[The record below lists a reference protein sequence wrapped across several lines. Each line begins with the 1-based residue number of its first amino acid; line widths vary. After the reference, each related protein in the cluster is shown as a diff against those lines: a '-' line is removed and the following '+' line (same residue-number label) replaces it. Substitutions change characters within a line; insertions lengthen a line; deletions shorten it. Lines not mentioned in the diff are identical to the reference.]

1 MVVNQMTDKKRLY
14 YLDNLKVFLI
24 ILVIIHHVGQAY
36 GSTGGSWF
44 YSYPG
49 ERVKAL
55 GHFFLFNASFF
66 MGLFFFIS
74 GYFFPGSFD
83 RHGPR
88 KFIVDKLIRFGIPL
102 IFAFVLMIPI
112 LEYVKYLKYVN
123 NINFM
128 GFYIRE
134 WFGYA
139 PDKTVHSH
147 IANFAHFWFIEHLLV
162 YSFLYATIGTVV
174 KRFISSK
181 PAFTV
186 RQARLYTIIPYII
199 ILGIITNLMR
209 TVWAFPMDRW
219 IGFLGFI
226 QMEPAHIPQY
236 LSLFIL
242 GILAYR
248 WSFLDSITT
257 PRNMFWLLPGM
268 GIFVITIAQ
277 LFGAGSQHAF
287 FMWEYR
293 EAILYVGVCIGLL
306 AFFKTY
312 FNQTGR
318 MMQVLSENTYG
329 TYILHVPVVVALQYA
344 FDPVRAGAFTL
355 FVIVSILSIPGAFLV
370 SFFVRLIPG
379 VKRIL

>member
-1 MVVNQMTDKKRLY
+1 MTNKKRLY

-49 ERVKAL
+49 ERVKPL
-55 GHFFLFNASFF
+55 GLFFLFNASFF

-83 RHGPR
+83 RHGAR
-88 KFIVDKLIRFGIPL
+88 KFIIDKLIRFGIPL
-102 IFAFVLMIPI
+102 NFAFLIMIPI

-123 NINFM
+123 HITFKD
-128 GFYIRE
+128 FYFQQ
-134 WFGYA
+134 WFGYF
-139 PDKTVHSH
+139 PNTT
-147 IANFAHFWFIEHLLV
+147 AHHGSLNLAYLWFIEHLLI
-162 YSFLYATIGTVV
+162 YSILYAIIRTVQQKYV
-174 KRFISSK
+174 SPISTS
-181 PAFTV
+181 TT
-186 RQARLYTIIPYII
+186 RRARLYAIIPYIL

-209 TVWAFPMDRW
+209 TAWNFPMDRW

-257 PRNMFWLLPGM
+257 PRNIFWLVPGV
-268 GIFVITIAQ
+268 GIFVITIVQ
-277 LFGAGSQHAF
+277 LIVQLYRTGSQNAF
-287 FMWEYR
+287 FMWEYK
-293 EAILYVGVCIGLL
+293 EALLCIGICIGLL
-306 AFFKTY
+306 ALFKAFF
-312 FNQTGR
+312 NRTGR
-318 MMQVLSENTYG
+318 IMGLLSENTYG
-329 TYILHVPVVVALQYA
+329 TYILHVPLIVALQYA
-344 FDPVRAGAFTL
+344 FDPVQAGAFTL
-355 FVIVSILSIPGAFLV
+355 FAIVSFLSIPGSFLV
-370 SFFVRLIPG
+370 SFLVRLIPG

>member
-1 MVVNQMTDKKRLY
+1 MTNKKRLY
-14 YLDNLKVFLI
+14 YLDNLKIFLI
-24 ILVIIHHVGQAY
+24 ILVVIHHVGQAY

-49 ERVKAL
+49 ERVKPL
-55 GHFFLFNASFF
+55 ELFFLFDASFF

-74 GYFFPGSFD
+74 GYFFPESFD

-88 KFIVDKLIRFGIPL
+88 KFIANKLIRFGIPL
-102 IFAFVLMIPI
+102 IFALVLMIPI
-112 LEYVKYLKYVN
+112 IEYVKYMNYVN
-123 NINFM
+123 HINFKD
-128 GFYIRE
+128 FYIRE

-147 IANFAHFWFIEHLLV
+147 LANFAHLWFIEHLLV
-162 YSFLYATIGTVV
+162 YSFLYAIIGTVLQ
-174 KRFISSK
+174 KCMSSK

-186 RQARLYTIIPYII
+186 RQVRLYAIIPYII

-236 LSLFIL
+236 MSLFIL
-242 GILAYR
+242 GIAAYR
-248 WSFLDSITT
+248 WSFLDLITT
-257 PRNMFWLLPGM
+257 PRNMFWFLPGL
-268 GIFVITIAQ
+268 GIYVITIAQ
-277 LFGAGSQHAF
+277 LFGTGSQNAF

-293 EAILYVGVCIGLL
+293 EGLLCVGVCIGLL

-312 FNQTGR
+312 FNRTGR
-318 MMQVLSENTYG
+318 IMQVLSENTYG

-344 FDPVRAGAFTL
+344 FDPVHAGAFTL
-355 FVIVSILSIPGAFLV
+355 FVIVSILSIPAAFLV

>member
-1 MVVNQMTDKKRLY
+1 MTDKKRLY

-49 ERVKAL
+49 ERVKPL
-55 GHFFLFNASFF
+55 GLFFLFNASFF

-74 GYFFPGSFD
+74 GYFLPGSFD
-83 RHGPR
+83 RHGAR
-88 KFIVDKLIRFGIPL
+88 QFITNKLIRFGIPL
-102 IFAFVLMIPI
+102 IFAFLIMIPI
-112 LEYVKYLKYVN
+112 LEYVKYLHYVN
-123 NINFM
+123 DISFKDY
-128 GFYIRE
+128 YIQH

-139 PDKTVHSH
+139 PNMAVHKP
-147 IANFAHFWFIEHLLV
+147 AFNFAHLWFIEHLLV
-162 YSFLYATIGTVV
+162 YSFLYAIIGTVLQ
-174 KRFISSK
+174 KCISSK
-181 PAFTV
+181 SASTV
-186 RQARLYTIIPYII
+186 RQARLYAIIPYII

-242 GILAYR
+242 GILAHR

-257 PRNMFWLLPGM
+257 PRNMFWFLPGL
-268 GIFVITIAQ
+268 GIYVITIAQ
-277 LFGAGSQHAF
+277 LFGIGSQNAF

-293 EAILYVGVCIGLL
+293 EALLCIGACIGLL
-306 AFFKTY
+306 AFFKTF

-318 MMQVLSENTYG
+318 IKRILSKNSYG
-329 TYILHVPVVVALQYA
+329 TYILHVPVVVILQYA
-344 FDPVRAGAFTL
+344 FDPVQAGAFTL
-355 FVIVSILSIPGAFLV
+355 FVIVSFLSIPGAFLV

>member
-1 MVVNQMTDKKRLY
+1 MTDNKRLC
-14 YLDNLKVFLI
+14 YLDNLKVLLI

-36 GSTGGSWF
+36 GATGGSWF

-49 ERVKAL
+49 ERVKPL
-55 GHFFLFNASFF
+55 ELFFLFNASFF

-74 GYFFPGSFD
+74 GYFFPGSFE
-83 RHGPR
+83 RHGAR
-88 KFIVDKLIRFGIPL
+88 KFIAGKFVRFGIPL
-102 IFAFVLMIPI
+102 VFALVLMVPI
-112 LEYVKYLKYVN
+112 IEYLKYVN
-123 NINFM
+123 HINFKE
-128 GFYIRE
+128 FYIRE

-147 IANFAHFWFIEHLLV
+147 IANFAHLWFIEHLLV
-162 YSFLYATIGTVV
+162 YSFLYAIIGTVLQ
-174 KRFISSK
+174 KCMSSK

-186 RQARLYTIIPYII
+186 RQVRLYAIIPYII

-219 IGFLGFI
+219 IGFFGFI

-236 LSLFIL
+236 MSLFIL

-257 PRNMFWLLPGM
+257 PRNMFWFLPGL
-268 GIFVITIAQ
+268 GIYVITIAQ
-277 LFGAGSQHAF
+277 LFGTGSQNAF

-293 EAILYVGVCIGLL
+293 EGLLCVGVCIGLL

-312 FNQTGR
+312 FNRTGR
-318 MMQVLSENTYG
+318 IMQVLSENTYG

-344 FDPVRAGAFTL
+344 FDPVHAGAFTL

>member
-1 MVVNQMTDKKRLY
+1 MDPMANRERLY
-14 YLDNLKVFLI
+14 YLDNLKIALI
-24 ILVIIHHVGQAY
+24 ILVVIHHAGQAY

-49 ERVKAL
+49 ERVEAL
-55 GHFFLFNASFF
+55 GLFFQFNASFF

-88 KFIVDKLIRFGIPL
+88 KFIADKLIRFGIPL
-102 IFAFVLMIPI
+102 IFALVLMIPI
-112 LEYVKYLKYVN
+112 IEYVKYMNYVN
-123 NINFM
+123 HINFKD
-128 GFYIRE
+128 FYIRE

-139 PDKTVHSH
+139 PDKTVRSH
-147 IANFAHFWFIEHLLV
+147 LSNFAHLWFIEHLLV
-162 YSFLYATIGTVV
+162 YSFLYAMIGTVV
-174 KRFISSK
+174 QKCMPSK

-186 RQARLYTIIPYII
+186 RQVRLYAISPYSI

-236 LSLFIL
+236 MSLFIL

-248 WSFLDSITT
+248 WSFMDSIAT
-257 PRNMFWLLPGM
+257 PRNMFWFLPGL
-268 GIFVITIAQ
+268 GIYVITIAQ
-277 LFGAGSQHAF
+277 LFGTGPRKAF
-287 FMWEYR
+287 FMWEYK
-293 EAILYVGVCIGLL
+293 EGLLCVGVCIGLL

-312 FNQTGR
+312 LNRTGR
-318 MMQVLSENTYG
+318 IPRVLAENTYG

-344 FDPVRAGAFTL
+344 FDPVHAGAFTL
-355 FVIVSILSIPGAFLV
+355 FAIVSILSIPGAFLA

>member
-1 MVVNQMTDKKRLY
+1 MTNTNRLY
-14 YLDNLKVFLI
+14 YLDNLKIFLI
-24 ILVIIHHVGQAY
+24 ILVVIHHVGQAY

-49 ERVKAL
+49 ERVKPL
-55 GHFFLFNASFF
+55 ELFFLFNASFF

-88 KFIVDKLIRFGIPL
+88 KFIADKLVRFGIPL
-102 IFAFVLMIPI
+102 IFALVLMIPI
-112 LEYVKYLKYVN
+112 IEYVRYINYVN
-123 NINFM
+123 HINFKD
-128 GFYIRE
+128 FYIRE

-147 IANFAHFWFIEHLLV
+147 LANFAHFWFIEHLLV
-162 YSFLYATIGTVV
+162 YSFLYAIIGTVLQ
-174 KRFISSK
+174 KCMSSK
-181 PAFTV
+181 TAFTV
-186 RQARLYTIIPYII
+186 RQIRLYAITPYII
-199 ILGIITNLMR
+199 ILGIITNLIR

-219 IGFLGFI
+219 IGLLGFI

-236 LSLFIL
+236 MSLFIL

-248 WSFLDSITT
+248 WSFLESITT
-257 PRNMFWLLPGM
+257 PRNMFWFLPGL
-268 GIFVITIAQ
+268 GIYVITIAQ
-277 LFGAGSQHAF
+277 LFGTGSQNAF

-293 EAILYVGVCIGLL
+293 EGLLCVGVCIGLL
-306 AFFKTY
+306 ALFKTY
-312 FNQTGR
+312 FNRTGR
-318 MMQVLSENTYG
+318 IMHVLSKNTYG

-344 FDPVRAGAFTL
+344 FDPVHAGALTL
-355 FVIVSILSIPGAFLV
+355 FVIVSILSVPGAFLV
-370 SFFVRLIPG
+370 SFLVRLIPG

>member
-1 MVVNQMTDKKRLY
+1 MTNTNRLY
-14 YLDNLKVFLI
+14 YLDNLKIFLI
-24 ILVIIHHVGQAY
+24 ILVVIHHVGQAY

-49 ERVKAL
+49 ERVKPL
-55 GHFFLFNASFF
+55 ELFFLFNASFF

-88 KFIVDKLIRFGIPL
+88 KFIADKLVRFGIPL
-102 IFAFVLMIPI
+102 IFALVLMIPI
-112 LEYVKYLKYVN
+112 IEYVRYINYVN
-123 NINFM
+123 HINFKD
-128 GFYIRE
+128 FYIRE

-147 IANFAHFWFIEHLLV
+147 LANFAHFWFIEHLLV
-162 YSFLYATIGTVV
+162 YSFLYAIIGTVLQ
-174 KRFISSK
+174 KCMSSK
-181 PAFTV
+181 TAFTV
-186 RQARLYTIIPYII
+186 RQIRLYAIIPYIL
-199 ILGIITNLMR
+199 ILGIITNLIR

-219 IGFLGFI
+219 IGLLGFI

-236 LSLFIL
+236 MSLFIL

-248 WSFLDSITT
+248 WSFLESITT
-257 PRNMFWLLPGM
+257 PRNMFWFLPGL
-268 GIFVITIAQ
+268 GIYVITIAQ
-277 LFGAGSQHAF
+277 LFGTGSQNAF

-293 EAILYVGVCIGLL
+293 EGLLCVGVCIGLL
-306 AFFKTY
+306 ALFKTY
-312 FNQTGR
+312 FNRTGR
-318 MMQVLSENTYG
+318 IMHVLSENTYG

-344 FDPVRAGAFTL
+344 FDPVHAGALTL
-355 FVIVSILSIPGAFLV
+355 FVIVSILSVPGAFLV
-370 SFFVRLIPG
+370 SFLVRLIPG

>member
-1 MVVNQMTDKKRLY
+1 MTDNKRLC
-14 YLDNLKVFLI
+14 YLDNLKVLLI
-24 ILVIIHHVGQAY
+24 ILVIIHHVGQAN
-36 GSTGGSWF
+36 GATGGSWF

-49 ERVKAL
+49 ERVKPL
-55 GHFFLFNASFF
+55 ELFFLFDASFF

-74 GYFFPGSFD
+74 GYFFPESFD

-88 KFIVDKLIRFGIPL
+88 KFIANKLIRFGIPL
-102 IFAFVLMIPI
+102 IFALVLMIPI
-112 LEYVKYLKYVN
+112 IEYVKYINYVN
-123 NINFM
+123 HINFKD
-128 GFYIRE
+128 FYIRE

-147 IANFAHFWFIEHLLV
+147 LANFAHLWFIEHLLV
-162 YSFLYATIGTVV
+162 YSFLYAIIGTVLQ
-174 KRFISSK
+174 KCMSSK
-181 PAFTV
+181 PAVTV
-186 RQARLYTIIPYII
+186 RQVRLYAFIPYII
-199 ILGIITNLMR
+199 ILGIVTNLMR

-257 PRNMFWLLPGM
+257 PRNMFWFLPGL
-268 GIFVITIAQ
+268 GIYVITIAQ
-277 LFGAGSQHAF
+277 LFGTGSQNAF

-293 EAILYVGVCIGLL
+293 EGLLCVGGCIGLL

-312 FNQTGR
+312 FNRTGR
-318 MMQVLSENTYG
+318 IMQVLSENTYG

-344 FDPVRAGAFTL
+344 FDPVHAGAFTL

-379 VKRIL
+379 VKRVL